1 VAQATWVP
9 DPRVAALDAIVAGLE
24 KDNGELRGITRARD
38 QRIEALETELAR
50 MQWASMVQP
59 APAEPVKT
67 KTKKKSAR
75 KCPPLKAKE

>member
-1 VAQATWVP
+1 MP

-24 KDNGELRGITRARD
+24 KDNGELRGMARTRD
-38 QRIEALETELAR
+38 QRIEALEAELAR
-50 MQWASMVQP
+50 MQWAQTAQP
-59 APAEPVKT
+59 AQPEPA